1 MHSGQMSPKGCRVIS
16 NEKTRGAASASELE
30 RDKDDSHTDENV
42 ALYVFPPDRGISEL
56 RVNEGW

>member
-1 MHSGQMSPKGCRVIS
+1 MKR
-16 NEKTRGAASASELE
+16 RGELLLIAPELE